1 MKWFL
6 VRAKNKS
13 LDAIVA
19 PRVNFFLSFF
29 QHVSFFF
36 FLSFF
41 FFPPTTYVFRK
52 KVIETSRD
60 AFSDSYVESI
70 GYTITTS
77 LRRCWIK
84 DSKIWV
90 LKVSAWEKW
99 SRTWEFIRHSRN
111 WRGQKWITDEHWNI
125 LSLSPLQK
133 CCLLSFILD
142 IFFFSLFKALNELEK
157 FYPYCAENV
166 KIALHVIHRSK
177 KRISS
182 SDFHFCSLNREAAFH
197 ETFF

>member
-36 FLSFF
+36 FLSLF
-41 FFPPTTYVFRK
+41 FFPYYIRISQKSYRNIKRRFQRLVCR
-52 KVIETSRD
+52 IES
-60 AFSDSYVESI
+60 

-111 WRGQKWITDEHWNI
+111 WRGQKWITDEHWYI